1 MGRTRGLTLI
11 EVLIIVI
18 VLALLAAIVTPQ
30 FSRAEGDERLDVLRA
45 HLLDVRAQLRLYQT
59 QHGDRHPDLEQFVR
73 QMTGFTSADGLT
85 GDRRGPDH
93 GLGPYL
99 HTIPL
104 NPYTGG
110 ASVGSGPAGTSD
122 WHYDENSGLF
132 RANHDPAFISY

>member
-1 MGRTRGLTLI
+1 MSRTRGLTLI

-30 FSRAEGDERLDVLRA
+30 FSRAEGDERAGVLKTN
-45 HLLDVRAQLRLYQT
+45 LLDVRAQLRLYRT
-59 QHGDRHPDLEQFVR
+59 QHGDRYPDRERFVE
-73 QMTGFTSADGLT
+73 QMTKFTSPQGQT
-85 GDRRGPDH
+85 SDRRDH
-93 GLGPYL
+93 EHSLGPYL
-99 HTIPL
+99 RAIPL

-110 ASVGSGPAGTSD
+110 ATVGGGPVGSCD